1 MSGLTGWRGNLV
13 HTFANELNKPAEE
26 QALLDLD
33 LKTSIHAS
41 ANVGLARAR
50 PPTYETYRANDHG
63 RDNATQRVEQTV

>member
-33 LKTSIHAS
+33 LKTSVHVS
-41 ANVGLARAR
+41 ANIELARAR
-50 PPTYETYRANDHG
+50 PPTYEAYRTNNHG
-63 RDNATQRVEQTV
+63 RDNATQRGEQTV